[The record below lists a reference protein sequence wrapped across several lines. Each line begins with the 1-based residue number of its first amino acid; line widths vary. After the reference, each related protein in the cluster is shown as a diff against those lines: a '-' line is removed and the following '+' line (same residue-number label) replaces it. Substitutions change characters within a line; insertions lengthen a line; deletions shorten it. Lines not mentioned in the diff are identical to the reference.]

1 MNWIDRAFYK
11 PLLVIAIGLLG
22 GANAWGIQ
30 CLEVSGVAL
39 VQNDNRAFARQMAIR
54 NALEVAS
61 MQTNLEVSTRA
72 DMQDFSLQNQ
82 SSRFISRSKVER
94 FNLMD
99 EFLNEQTGEY
109 EVVLNVC
116 LTEDPQ
122 ACGHLVG
129 AGYQNRVVVAPV
141 VIENS
146 YEGRDIA
153 NLLPGYQM
161 ELFRRLNMAG
171 YQNLEMIE
179 YAQGLQP
186 GMMVSPNLTPEV
198 LTPIQD
204 QTGGQFM
211 LLSAIRSLAQASEGR
226 ETLDRVRRFYG
237 YDARNNRRYIEVEW
251 YLVDLN
257 KQRIVRQHKES
268 VEMQGDPRV
277 GRDRPFGT
285 LAFFRTATGEA
296 FNRILDQQ
304 VERVIQHLGC
314 ERLETQI
321 IDVRNGEYVMF
332 LSDQSGI
339 QPGDQLAVYSRMG
352 NPVRFQGRNLG
363 MDENPAGFIE
373 ISRIMPKFAVGRL
386 VAGQAEIQIGDS
398 VRSW

>member
-1 MNWIDRAFYK
+1 MALIRRVVNFHLALIAVW
-11 PLLVIAIGLLG
+11 LVGFSSGWAV
-22 GANAWGIQ
+22 Q
-30 CLEVSGVAL
+30 CVEVTGVAL
-39 VQNDNRAFARQMAIR
+39 MQNDNRAFARQMAIR

-61 MQTNLEVSTRA
+61 MQTNLEVRTRA
-72 DMQDFSLQNQ
+72 DMQDFKLQSQ
-82 SSRFISRSKVER
+82 ASRFTSRSKVER
-94 FNLMD
+94 FSLMD
-99 EFLNEQTGEY
+99 EFFNEPTGEY

-116 LTEDPQ
+116 LTQDPK

-129 AGYQNRVVVAPV
+129 VGYQNRVVVAPV

-153 NLLPGYQM
+153 NLLPGFQM

-171 YQNLEMIE
+171 YRNLEMIE

-186 GMMVSPNLTPEV
+186 GMMVSPNLMPEV

-204 QTGGQFM
+204 QTGGQFL
-211 LLSAIRSLAQASEGR
+211 LLSAIRSVAQLSEGR
-226 ETLDRVRRFYG
+226 DTLDRIRRFYG
-237 YDARNNRRYIEVEW
+237 YDGRNNRRFIEVEW

-257 KQRIVRQHKES
+257 KQRIVKQHRES
-268 VEMQGDPRV
+268 IEMRGDPRV

-285 LAFFRTATGEA
+285 LAFFKTATGEA
-296 FNRILDQQ
+296 FNQVLDQQ
-304 VERVIQHLGC
+304 VERVINHLEC
-314 ERLETQI
+314 ELLETQI

-332 LSDQSGI
+332 LSDQSGVQI
-339 QPGDQLAVYSRMG
+339 GDQLAVYSRMG

-363 MDENPAGFIE
+363 MDETPAGFIE

-386 VAGQAEIQIGDS
+386 VAGQADIQIGDLA
-398 VRSW
+398 RSW